1 MIKFTIGIVIVT
13 EALKDDCEFVAIG
26 IPRPPSLD
34 GRVEISLSILEH
46 GGRPVIAGRSL
57 WWIASSRGCI
67 RS

>member
-13 EALKDDCEFVAIG
+13 EALK
-26 IPRPPSLD
+26 D